1 MTGPPPPIGFIHD
14 YLRSDQPT
22 GYELSYG
29 FPMPQPTPQSQQ
41 DESGSDKTPTGLLST
56 SSSSGDDYELDHH
69 SSARNTF
76 YDGLVGGCW
85 QHCTVDGPFPT
96 NMVRAG
102 IDADGAVIYAGR
114 AFHEGEMIPAKV
126 IPSKNVA
133 FICYSGEEILKEDF
147 EVLRSGDFVWEFASN
162 GVVPEN
168 AVKIGA
174 TVDGEPL
181 YMGRALHCG
190 TQTPGKVHSSHGCL
204 YMPFDGAEVSSAEYE
219 VLCLK

>member
-1 MTGPPPPIGFIHD
+1 MT
-14 YLRSDQPT
+14 
-22 GYELSYG
+22 
-29 FPMPQPTPQSQQ
+29 
-41 DESGSDKTPTGLLST
+41 
-56 SSSSGDDYELDHH
+56 
-69 SSARNTF
+69 
-76 YDGLVGGCW
+76 GGCW
-85 QHCTVDGPFPT
+85 QHVQFGGPYPT

-102 IDADGAVIYAGR
+102 VDADGAIIYVGR
-114 AFHEGEMIPAKV
+114 AFHEGEMVPAKV
-126 IPSKNVA
+126 IPSKNAA
-133 FICYSGEEILKEDF
+133 FICYGGEEILKEDF

-181 YMGRALHCG
+181 YTGRALYCG

-204 YMPFDGAEVSSAEYE
+204 YIPFEGSEVSCAEYE

>member
-1 MTGPPPPIGFIHD
+1 MC
-14 YLRSDQPT
+14 
-22 GYELSYG
+22 
-29 FPMPQPTPQSQQ
+29 
-41 DESGSDKTPTGLLST
+41 LLT
-56 SSSSGDDYELDHH
+56 
-69 SSARNTF
+69 
-76 YDGLVGGCW
+76 GGCW
-85 QHCTVDGPFPT
+85 QHCTVDGPFPS

-114 AFHEGEMIPAKV
+114 AFHEGEMVPAKV
-126 IPSKNVA
+126 IPSKNA
-133 FICYSGEEILKEDF
+133 AYICYGGEEILKEDF

-204 YMPFDGAEVSSAEYE
+204 YMPFDGAEISTAEYE